1 MRVVAVNI
9 SANKGE
15 VKHTVAE
22 VNAIE
27 DYGIEGD
34 AHAGK
39 GIRQI
44 SLLGI
49 ESINRFS
56 EQTHLQGLCSGKF
69 AENITTEGITLYT
82 LPIGTR
88 LKIGESIQEVTKI
101 GKECHAGCEIAK
113 QVGACIMPK
122 EGIFT
127 KVIKGGKIK
136 AGDSI
141 EILKNDLCVMLG
153 YDEVTEKQLANM
165 QEQLY
170 RTGYRGTHNKDLPQH
185 ITLGIFPWEER
196 DRLIAL
202 VERVAK
208 QHHVFDITFNHIGIF
223 GGAKVLFIAPD
234 TSPSL
239 LTLKECFESSYNWTP
254 HTTMIIDESEKIFQA
269 LPILASHFTA
279 FQGKVCKIYL
289 YEFWP
294 ARAILTLDLI
304 PEEKEG

>member
-9 SANKGE
+9 SKKKGE
-15 VKHTVAE
+15 IKHSVSE
-22 VNAIE
+22 VNTIE
-27 DYGIEGD
+27 NYGIEGD

-44 SLLGI
+44 SLLGV

-56 EQTHLQGLCSGKF
+56 EQTKLQGLCSGKF

-101 GKECHAGCEIAK
+101 GKECHFGCEIAK

-141 EILKNDLCVMLG
+141 EILKNDLCIMLG
-153 YDEVTEKQLANM
+153 YDEATEQHLTDM
-165 QEQLY
+165 QNKLY
-170 RTGYRGTHNKDLPQH
+170 QAGFRGTHNKDLPQH

-196 DRLIAL
+196 ARLMAL
-202 VERVAK
+202 IEQVAERHNA
-208 QHHVFDITFNHIGIF
+208 FDITFNHIGVF

-234 TSPSL
+234 ANTNLLAVKEQFGTSH
-239 LTLKECFESSYNWTP
+239 NWTP
-254 HTTMIIDESEKIFQA
+254 HSTMLIDESEKIYQA
-269 LPILASHFTA
+269 LQILANDFVA

-294 ARAILTLDLI
+294 ARSLVTLDLKH
-304 PEEKEG
+304 EEK